1 MIRALKLYL
10 RTVGV
15 VGAIKALW
23 GHLSNSTLLVS
34 IQRPDVAHPLQL
46 RVPSTDVPTY
56 KHVFVRKEYRFE
68 GEVAPMTIVD
78 AGANTGLASIYFANR
93 YPGARIIAIEP
104 EQANF
109 ELLVKNVE
117 LYPNVIPVQA
127 ALWKNN
133 DQIELVDPGLGDWG
147 YMTRNRDDDRE
158 LSQEVRHSVQAMT
171 IDRVMEQFE
180 LESIDLLKLNI
191 EGAEREVFE
200 YSEAWIDRVNAMVV
214 KLHDRM
220 KPGCESSFSQG
231 SVGFDRQWVQAG
243 SVCLSRA
250 NFLSEGATALRQSS

>member
-1 MIRALKLYL
+1 MIRTLKLYL

-15 VGAIKALW
+15 AGTIKALW

-34 IQRPDVAHPLQL
+34 IQRSDVAHPLQL

-68 GEVAPMTIVD
+68 GKVAPMTIVD

-147 YMTRNRDDDRE
+147 YMTRNRDDDSE

-200 YSEAWIDRVNAMVV
+200 YSDAWIDRVNAMVV

-250 NFLSEGATALRQSS
+250 NFLSEGATALRQS

>member
-1 MIRALKLYL
+1 MIRSLKLYL
-10 RTVGV
+10 RTLGV
-15 VGAIKALW
+15 VGTIKALW

-34 IQRPDVAHPLQL
+34 IQRSDVAHPIQL

-68 GEVAPMTIVD
+68 GEVAPRTIVD

-104 EQANF
+104 EQGNF
-109 ELLVKNVE
+109 EMLVKNVE

-147 YMTRNRDDDRE
+147 YMTRNLDDDAD
-158 LSQEVRHSVQAMT
+158 LSQGVRHSVQAMT

-200 YSEAWIDRVNAMVV
+200 HSNAWIDRVNAMVV
-214 KLHDRM
+214 KLHERM

-231 SVGFDRQWVQAG
+231 SRGFDRQWVQAD
-243 SVCLSRA
+243 SVCLSRE
-250 NFLSEGATALRQSS
+250 NFLSEGATALRQS